1 MSTWLALGDSY
12 TIGEGVTR
20 EEAYPFQTA
29 FILRKQGI
37 SISDPE
43 IIAKTGWTTDELENA
58 INHSNLK
65 SEYDI
70 VSLLIGVN
78 NQYRGRSVTDY
89 HADFERLLQ
98 RAVRFAGN
106 KNRQVFVLSIPDW
119 GVTGFAEGRDRK
131 KIAKDID
138 QFNAINGAVSRQLQA
153 NYIDITP
160 LTREHPGYLVSDHL
174 HPNGKMYGM
183 WAKLLA
189 KQMEPVLRLYK

>member
-1 MSTWLALGDSY
+1 MASWLALGDSY
-12 TIGEGVTR
+12 TIGEGVAR
-20 EEAYPFQTA
+20 EETYPFQTA

-37 SISDPE
+37 PISDPE

-98 RAVRFAGN
+98 RAVSFAGN
-106 KNRQVFVLSIPDW
+106 QNRHVFALSIPDW

-138 QFNAINGAVSRQLQA
+138 QFNAINSAVSRQLQA
-153 NYIDITP
+153 NYLDITP
-160 LTREHPGYLVSDHL
+160 LTREHPDLLVSDKL

-183 WAKLLA
+183 WANLLA
-189 KQMEPVLRLYK
+189 AQMKPALVIR